1 MMFLIVA
8 VCSPEPL
15 AAMVPATPRRDAL
28 SPRHWRGREDKP
40 AGFGEDGIG
49 LSGSRERAR

>member
-15 AAMVPATPRRDAL
+15 AAMVPATPLDRMCVV
-28 SPRHWRGREDKP
+28 ET
-40 AGFGEDGIG
+40 GIP
-49 LSGSRERAR
+49 